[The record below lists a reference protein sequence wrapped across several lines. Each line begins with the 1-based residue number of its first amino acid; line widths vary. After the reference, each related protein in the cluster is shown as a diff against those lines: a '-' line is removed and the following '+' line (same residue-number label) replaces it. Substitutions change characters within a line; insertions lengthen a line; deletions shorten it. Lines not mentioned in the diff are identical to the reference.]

1 MCRLKNIKQTRE
13 QAVSANES
21 PMMQSRI
28 QNLMLIFILMNVMMV
43 SNVSAKILLSDE
55 ESSLIENI
63 MFDMKIINMI
73 KQAGYRIEPLTGIS
87 HSGNKIRVNGLSFVV
102 NEDQSSMFMQKYRKK
117 IQAMGY
123 QLFRQER
130 GYDYSWDRL
139 AIIKSSNK
147 YDILNIR
154 KTHAYTHNLSTAKII
169 EKLKQWDK
177 RYGITIVGAGYNW
190 LNLKFDRLP
199 EGLPAFADE
208 VLAFCPDVLL
218 YSAATVMQLQLEIKS
233 TKALFLQWN

>member
-1 MCRLKNIKQTRE
+1 MKQR
-13 QAVSANES
+13 
-21 PMMQSRI
+21 RI

-43 SNVSAKILLSDE
+43 SSVSAKNSLSDGE
-55 ESSLIENI
+55 RSLAESTK
-63 MFDMKIINMI
+63 FDMSIINI
-73 KQAGYRIEPLTGIS
+73 VKQAGYRIEPLTGIS
-87 HSGNKIRVNGLSFVV
+87 RSGNEIKVNGLSFLV
-102 NEDQSSMFMQKYRKK
+102 NEDQSLMFMQQYSKK
-117 IQAMGY
+117 LQDMGY

-130 GYDYSWDRL
+130 GYDYAWDRL

-154 KTHAYTHNLSTAKII
+154 KTHAYTHNLSTEKII

-199 EGLPAFADE
+199 ENLPAFADE

-218 YSAATVMQLQLEIKS
+218 YSAATVTQLQQEIKS
-233 TKALFLQWN
+233 VKTLFLQWS

>member
-1 MCRLKNIKQTRE
+1 
-13 QAVSANES
+13 
-21 PMMQSRI
+21 
-28 QNLMLIFILMNVMMV
+28 MNVMMV
-43 SNVSAKILLSDE
+43 PHVSAKNLLSDE
-55 ESSLIENI
+55 EISLVKNI
-63 MFDMKIINMI
+63 AFDIKIINMI

-87 HSGNKIRVNGLSFVV
+87 HSGNKIRVDGLSFVV
-102 NEDQSSMFMQKYRKK
+102 NEDQSSMFLQQYVKEM
-117 IQAMGY
+117 QAMGY

-130 GYDYSWDRL
+130 GYNYSWDRM

-177 RYGITIVGAGYNW
+177 QYGITIVGAGYNW
-190 LNLKFDRLP
+190 LSLEFDRLP
-199 EGLPAFADE
+199 ENLPAFADE

-218 YSAATVMQLQLEIKS
+218 FSAATVMQLQLEIKS
-233 TKALFLQWN
+233 AKALFLQWN